1 MSIKIYH
8 NPRCSKSRQALALL
22 RENGIEPEIVEYLN
36 APPSEA
42 DLDALLDKLGLEPEA
57 LMRKGE
63 DEYKA
68 HVKGRTLSRN
78 EAIALMVKYPKLIE
92 RPIVVAGSKA
102 VLGRPPERVLEII

>member
-22 RENGIEPEIVEYLN
+22 QEKGIEPEVIEYLN
-36 APPSEA
+36 TPPTAAE
-42 DLDALLDKLGLEPEA
+42 LDAILNTLGLEPDA

-68 HVKGRTLSRN
+68 HVKGRQLTRN

-92 RPIVVAGSKA
+92 RPIVVAGSKVA
-102 VLGRPPERVLEII
+102 LGRPPELVLEII